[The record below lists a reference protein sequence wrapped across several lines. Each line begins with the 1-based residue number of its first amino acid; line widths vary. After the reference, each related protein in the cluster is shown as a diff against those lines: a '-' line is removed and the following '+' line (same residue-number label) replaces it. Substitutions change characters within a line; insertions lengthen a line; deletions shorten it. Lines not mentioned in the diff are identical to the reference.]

1 MPSNREFTPA
11 AGRLLP
17 TSAYDRL
24 LALLTRERVWRAR
37 LLDAL
42 APLGVAAILFSVTAR
57 TGLSI
62 LRTLAEHGVEF
73 VLIGGMA
80 GVARGSSYPSYDV
93 DVVYARDR
101 PNLERLARA
110 LVELGATLRGAPAD
124 LPFVLDATTLA
135 NGAKFTFDTPFGP
148 LDVLADPSGAPSFD
162 ELRRGAGAP
171 VEVEG
176 VAILVSSLDHLIAM
190 KEAAGRP
197 KDLLMASEYRVIS
210 DELRR
215 AGEESAED

>member
-1 MPSNREFTPA
+1 MSQSPRFEP
-11 AGRLLP
+11 
-17 TSAYDRL
+17 
-24 LALLTRERVWRAR
+24 
-37 LLDAL
+37 
-42 APLGVAAILFSVTAR
+42 R
-57 TGLSI
+57 TI
-62 LRTLAEHGVEF
+62 LRVLAEHEVDF

-101 PNLERLARA
+101 ANLERLASA
-110 LVELGATLRGAPAD
+110 LVELGATLRGAPGG
-124 LPFVLDATTLA
+124 LPFVLDAKTLE
-135 NGAKFTFDTPFGP
+135 NGANFAFDTPFGP
-148 LDVLADPSGAPSFD
+148 LDVLADPSGAPSYV
-162 ELRRGAGAP
+162 ELRRGAGPP

-176 VAILVSSLDHLIAM
+176 VAIHTTSLDHLIAM

-215 AGEESAED
+215 PAGESVDA